1 MVRLF
6 SRQERDC
13 RCLQLRM
20 ALGGK
25 TFPGECGV
33 GEMTIV
39 EVSGITGDYLVPYKT
54 YDLNCFFPGKT
65 WLR

>member
-1 MVRLF
+1 
-6 SRQERDC
+6 
-13 RCLQLRM
+13 M